1 VKPYELMLS
10 ATAATGGGVSA
21 IYPVW
26 SDVEMG
32 IERAFHYGGHV
43 GLEAGPLSPTRL
55 NALVRKE
62 SIGMDAKSG
71 RFRIIVSPEQE
82 PRQKTN
88 LREWWEPEDRPF
100 RGTERFRDDEWD
112 SRTVCTDISVA
123 KEMFKDFFDN
133 RGITETIMNQ
143 TLSVWDRKP
152 R

>member
-1 VKPYELMLS
+1 MQVRSHETVRTYAERYCCNR
-10 ATAATGGGVSA
+10 GGVSA

-26 SDVEMG
+26 SDVEIG
-32 IERAFHYGGHV
+32 IERSFHYGGHV
-43 GLEAGPLSPTRL
+43 SLEAGLLSPTRL

-62 SIGMDAKSG
+62 SIGMDAKSS

-88 LREWWEPEDRPF
+88 LHEWWEPEDRPF

-133 RGITETIMNQ
+133 RGKCVSPSFPQ
-143 TLSVWDRKP
+143 F
-152 R
+152 

>member
-1 VKPYELMLS
+1 MKRYELMLS
-10 ATAATGGGVSA
+10 ATAAIGGGASA
-21 IYPVW
+21 IYPLW

-32 IERAFHYGGHV
+32 IERAFQYGGHV
-43 GLEAGPLSPTRL
+43 TLEAGVLSVTRL
-55 NALVRKE
+55 NALVTKDAIDME
-62 SIGMDAKSG
+62 AKSG
-71 RFRIIVSPEQE
+71 RFRIVVSPERE

-88 LREWWEPEDRPF
+88 LREWWEPEDKPF

-133 RGITETIMNQ
+133 RGITETILNQ